1 MKTPEE
7 LSQAFERWKAKK
19 GEKLLKLYQ
28 EKAAKEKSGEIF
40 APVSER
46 IHEIEKEISQKK
58 AHLDRRLSL
67 LYARIYRSGASSAAK
82 KERQKRTH
90 HLCNLGGLV
99 EKAGLGELK
108 AAALLGMLIQQ
119 AEFLANNPGV
129 LDRWEKRGEE
139 ALNTTEE

>member
-7 LSQAFERWKAKK
+7 LSQAFERWKSKK

-28 EKAAKEKSGEIF
+28 EKAAKEKSGEFF

-58 AHLDRRLSL
+58 ETLDRRLSL

-82 KERQKRTH
+82 KERQQRTH

-108 AAALLGMLIQQ
+108 ADALLGMLIQQ
-119 AEFLANNPGV
+119 AEFLKNNPGV
-129 LDRWEKRGEE
+129 LERWEKRGQEVLSTREE
-139 ALNTTEE
+139 

>member
-46 IHEIEKEISQKK
+46 IHEIEKEIAQKK
-58 AHLDRRLSL
+58 ANLDRRLSL
-67 LYARIYRSGASSAAK
+67 LYARIYRAGASYAAK
-82 KERQKRTH
+82 KERQQRTH

-108 AAALLGMLIQQ
+108 PAVLLGMLIQQ
-119 AEFLANNPGV
+119 AEYLKSNPGIIE
-129 LDRWEKRGEE
+129 RWEKRGQE
-139 ALNTTEE
+139 ALNKKEL

>member
-46 IHEIEKEISQKK
+46 IHEIEKEIAQKK

-67 LYARIYRSGASSAAK
+67 LYARIYLSLWGILCRK
-82 KERQKRTH
+82 KRTPETDTPS
-90 HLCNLGGLV
+90 L
-99 EKAGLGELK
+99 
-108 AAALLGMLIQQ
+108 QSRR
-119 AEFLANNPGV
+119 P
-129 LDRWEKRGEE
+129 R
-139 ALNTTEE
+139 

>member
-1 MKTPEE
+1 MKTPKE

-46 IHEIEKEISQKK
+46 IHEIEKEIAQKK

-139 ALNTTEE
+139 ALNTIEE